1 MAHVQENNQLHN
13 KEVSPQAAHVEKE
26 GKGITKTRRVW
37 SVIALLAA
45 GFFLHD
51 ALWHIMLV
59 LFGMNAFVGM
69 EFSLPD
75 LGAYHIYPDQMAQ
88 IFAFLFAIVAAC
100 LLLWLGLWLG
110 KRR

>member
-1 MAHVQENNQLHN
+1 MAHLQENNQLHN
-13 KEVSPQAAHVEKE
+13 REISPQAHGQQK
-26 GKGITKTRRVW
+26 GKGVTKTHMAW

-75 LGAYHIYPDQMAQ
+75 LSTYYIYPDQVVQM
-88 IFAFLFAIVAAC
+88 FAFLFAIVAAG
-100 LLLWLGLWLG
+100 LLLWLGLRLK
-110 KRR
+110 KRS

>member
-1 MAHVQENNQLHN
+1 MAHLQENNQLH
-13 KEVSPQAAHVEKE
+13 KSEISPQSHSEQKGKE
-26 GKGITKTRRVW
+26 ITKARMIW

-51 ALWHIMLV
+51 AIWHLMLV

-75 LGAYHIYPDQMAQ
+75 LGAYHIYPDRLVQML
-88 IFAFLFAIVAAC
+88 AFLFATFATG
-100 LLLWLGLWLG
+100 LLLWLGLRLK
-110 KRR
+110 KRS

>member
-1 MAHVQENNQLHN
+1 MTPVHENNQLHN
-13 KEVSPQAAHVEKE
+13 KEISSQTHSEQK
-26 GKGITKTRRVW
+26 GKGITKTRMAW

-51 ALWHIMLV
+51 AVWHIMLV

-75 LGAYHIYPDQMAQ
+75 LGAYHIYPDQMMQ
-88 IFAFLFAIVAAC
+88 MFAFLFATVVAG
-100 LLLWLGLWLG
+100 LLLWLGFRLN
-110 KRR
+110 KRS

>member
-13 KEVSPQAAHVEKE
+13 MEVSPQAHGEQK
-26 GKGITKTRRVW
+26 GKGITKTRMAW

-51 ALWHIMLV
+51 AVWHIMLV

-75 LGAYHIYPDQMAQ
+75 LGAYHIYPDRLVQML
-88 IFAFLFAIVAAC
+88 AFLFASVAAG
-100 LLLWLGLWLG
+100 LLLWLGLRLG
-110 KRR
+110 KHN

>member
-1 MAHVQENNQLHN
+1 MAHVQEKNQLQN
-13 KEVSPQAAHVEKE
+13 KEISPQAHGQQK
-26 GKGITKTRRVW
+26 GKGVTKTRIVW

-51 ALWHIMLV
+51 ALWHFMLAV
-59 LFGMNAFVGM
+59 FGMNAFVGM

-75 LGAYHIYPDQMAQ
+75 LAAYHIYPDRLVQ
-88 IFAFLFAIVAAC
+88 IVAFLFAIVAAC

-110 KRR
+110 KHK

>member
-1 MAHVQENNQLHN
+1 MTHVHENNQLHN
-13 KEVSPQAAHVEKE
+13 KEISSQTHSEQK
-26 GKGITKTRRVW
+26 GKSATMTRMVW

-51 ALWHIMLV
+51 AVWHIMLV

-75 LGAYHIYPDQMAQ
+75 LGAYHIYPDRVVQV
-88 IFAFLFAIVAAC
+88 FAFLFAMVATG
-100 LLLWLGLWLG
+100 LLLWLGLRLN
-110 KRR
+110 KRS

>member
-1 MAHVQENNQLHN
+1 MTHVQEKNQLNN
-13 KEVSPQAAHVEKE
+13 KEISPQAHGEQK
-26 GKGITKTRRVW
+26 GKGITKARMAW

-51 ALWHIMLV
+51 AVWHLMLV

-75 LGAYHIYPDQMAQ
+75 LGAYQIYPDRVAQM
-88 IFAFLFAIVAAC
+88 FAFLFATVAAG